1 MANHSAK
8 HLVIGGGIIG
18 CSVAYHLARAGEP
31 DVVLLEKSSLSDG
44 ATWHAAGLVGQLR
57 SSRNTTRMLRKSVA
71 LYDRLESETG
81 MACDWKQVGSLR
93 LAASR
98 DRMLE
103 TRRLATMARS
113 FGLEM
118 HIVTPSEAKDL
129 FPYIETRGLEGAA
142 FIPSDGHVDPAGL
155 CQSIAAGARLH
166 GARLR
171 QGVKVLDFE
180 VAGGRI
186 ATVLTSEGAWEAE
199 TVTLAAGMWS
209 RELGRKLGVHVPA
222 CAVEHQYVVTEPI
235 PGFPDGLATLRDPD
249 RLVYFKP
256 DAAGRLVVGGY
267 EADTVPFG
275 HDGIPGE
282 FARQLLPENLDRF
295 EPLAAFAAEV
305 VPVLGEVGVR
315 RVINGP
321 IPYSADGDFV
331 MGPAPGLANLML
343 ATGFLYGIAAG
354 GGAGEMIAEWILDGR
369 PSLDLWP
376 LDVRRFASHHASRA
390 FMYARAVE
398 HYAHHYKMRYP
409 GQESGVARP
418 LRLSPLHARLKERGA
433 VYGSKNGWERP
444 LWFAPE
450 GVEPVDRLSFL
461 DPGWKRFVAD
471 EHHAARNGVVLIDQT
486 SFSKF
491 ELMGP
496 GALRAVQRLAVSDMD
511 RPVGSVINTQMCN
524 ERGGIEAD
532 VTVTRLGGSRF
543 YILTGSGF
551 GVHDADWIERNLPAD
566 GSASLV
572 DVTSARAVV
581 NLLGPKARHVLRAVA
596 EEDVSNEA
604 FPFATAQSLTIGAAP
619 VRALRIGYAGELG
632 WELHVPT
639 EFGLHVYDLLREAG
653 EELGIRDA
661 GYRAIESLRMEKG
674 FLYWSSDITPDYNP
688 YEAGLG
694 GRVHLRSKGEFIGR
708 DALERAKRDGV
719 ARRLCTFV
727 SEGMLPLY
735 GGETILADGEVVSLV
750 TSTAYGYTV
759 GRTIMMG
766 YLPTGLAGRSAFE
779 LEAFGERHPIERVRG
794 PLYDPL
800 GARLRTPE
808 GEDE

>member
-1 MANHSAK
+1 MAKHSAK

-31 DVVLLEKSSLSDG
+31 DVVLVEKSSLSDG

-186 ATVLTSEGAWEAE
+186 ATVLTSEGTWEAE

-209 RELGRKLGVHVPA
+209 REIGRKLGVHVPA

-295 EPLAAFAAEV
+295 EPLAA
-305 VPVLGEVGVR
+305 
-315 RVINGP
+315 
-321 IPYSADGDFV
+321 
-331 MGPAPGLANLML
+331 
-343 ATGFLYGIAAG
+343 
-354 GGAGEMIAEWILDGR
+354 
-369 PSLDLWP
+369 
-376 LDVRRFASHHASRA
+376 
-390 FMYARAVE
+390 
-398 HYAHHYKMRYP
+398 
-409 GQESGVARP
+409 
-418 LRLSPLHARLKERGA
+418 LS
-433 VYGSKNGWERP
+433 
-444 LWFAPE
+444 
-450 GVEPVDRLSFL
+450 
-461 DPGWKRFVAD
+461 
-471 EHHAARNGVVLIDQT
+471 
-486 SFSKF
+486 
-491 ELMGP
+491 
-496 GALRAVQRLAVSDMD
+496 
-511 RPVGSVINTQMCN
+511 
-524 ERGGIEAD
+524 
-532 VTVTRLGGSRF
+532 
-543 YILTGSGF
+543 
-551 GVHDADWIERNLPAD
+551 
-566 GSASLV
+566 
-572 DVTSARAVV
+572 
-581 NLLGPKARHVLRAVA
+581 
-596 EEDVSNEA
+596 
-604 FPFATAQSLTIGAAP
+604 
-619 VRALRIGYAGELG
+619 
-632 WELHVPT
+632 
-639 EFGLHVYDLLREAG
+639 
-653 EELGIRDA
+653 IR
-661 GYRAIESLRMEKG
+661 
-674 FLYWSSDITPDYNP
+674 W
-688 YEAGLG
+688 
-694 GRVHLRSKGEFIGR
+694 
-708 DALERAKRDGV
+708 
-719 ARRLCTFV
+719 
-727 SEGMLPLY
+727 
-735 GGETILADGEVVSLV
+735 
-750 TSTAYGYTV
+750 
-759 GRTIMMG
+759 
-766 YLPTGLAGRSAFE
+766 
-779 LEAFGERHPIERVRG
+779 
-794 PLYDPL
+794 
-800 GARLRTPE
+800 
-808 GEDE
+808 